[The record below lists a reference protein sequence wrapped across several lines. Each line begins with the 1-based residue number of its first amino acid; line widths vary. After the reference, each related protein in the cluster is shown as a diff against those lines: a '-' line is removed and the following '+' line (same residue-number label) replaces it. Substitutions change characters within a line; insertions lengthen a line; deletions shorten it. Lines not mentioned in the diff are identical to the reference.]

1 MKKVTEKDLSLDK
14 QEVSALGGSNG
25 TKDATDICTNPT
37 VQTTLDSH
45 NPPCCDITDELTCGM
60 TCELSKCI
68 DCPKTTDCP
77 ESDDKTG
84 CVISEGNVTGCITP
98 IPESKDVQCE

>member
-1 MKKVTEKDLSLDK
+1 MKKISKEDLSLDK
-14 QEVSALGGSNG
+14 QVVSALEGSNG

-45 NPPCCDITDELTCGM
+45 GEICCYYSKDDKSCE

-68 DCPKTTDCP
+68 SCND
-77 ESDDKTG
+77 SDDETG
-84 CVISEGNVTGCITP
+84 CPISDDDDTTCMTP
-98 IPESKDVQCE
+98 IPETQHC

>member
-25 TKDATDICTNPT
+25 TKDATDICTT

-45 NPPCCDITDELTCGM
+45 EPPCCAISDDNDTCGK
-60 TCELSKCI
+60 TCQITYSENCQET
-68 DCPKTTDCP
+68 DVETT
-77 ESDDKTG
+77 
-84 CVISEGNVTGCITP
+84 CVISDDPDTTCMTP
-98 IPESKDVQCE
+98 IPETKDCP

>member
-25 TKDATDICTNPT
+25 MKDATDICTT

-45 NPPCCDITDELTCGM
+45 GPVCCYYSKDDKSCE
-60 TCELSKCI
+60 TCELSKCVNCN
-68 DCPKTTDCP
+68 D
-77 ESDDKTG
+77 SDDEAG
-84 CVISEGNVTGCITP
+84 CAISEDDLTQCITP
-98 IPESKDVQCE
+98 IPETKDCPE

>member
-1 MKKVTEKDLSLDK
+1 MKKVTEKDLSFDK

-45 NPPCCDITDELTCGM
+45 GEICCYYSKDDKSCES
-60 TCELSKCI
+60 CELSKCI
-68 DCPKTTDCP
+68 CSAIDDTCDSYVPDCL
-77 ESDDKTG
+77 
-84 CVISEGNVTGCITP
+84 TP
-98 IPESKDVQCE
+98 IPETKDC

>member
-1 MKKVTEKDLSLDK
+1 MKKISKEDLSLDK
-14 QEVSALGGSNG
+14 QVVSALGGSNG

-45 NPPCCDITDELTCGM
+45 GEICCYYSKDDKSCD

-68 DCPKTTDCP
+68 DCPGTADCP
-77 ESDDKTG
+77 ESDDETG
-84 CVISEGNVTGCITP
+84 CPISYDDDTTCMTP
-98 IPESKDVQCE
+98 IPETQHC